1 VVTLVALWLPPV
13 LWMAAIL
20 WFSSGDFSA
29 DQTGSFL
36 LPVLRWLAPW
46 ATDAQLHISHRGIR
60 HAAHAVEYGI
70 LAALWLRALL
80 RSAALRARPAGGL
93 AFAVAVAWAC
103 VDEWHQST
111 IPSRTGGIWDVL
123 LDAAGATAAI
133 VVSVTLRRVRPRA
146 SRLTRRVSQDT
157 LDR

>member
-1 VVTLVALWLPPV
+1 MPRLVALWFPPV

-46 ATDAQLHISHRGIR
+46 ATDAQLQVAHRGIR
-60 HAAHAVEYGI
+60 HAAHPVEYGI
-70 LAALWLRALL
+70 LAALWLRALIP
-80 RSAALRARPAGGL
+80 STALRAPAAGGL
-93 AFAVAVAWAC
+93 AVAVAVAWAC

-111 IPSRTGGIWDVL
+111 IPSRTGSGWDVL
-123 LDAAGATAAI
+123 LDAAGAIIA
-133 VVSVTLRRVRPRA
+133 TLVILTVRRPR
-146 SRLTRRVSQDT
+146 
-157 LDR
+157 